1 MSRLALTL
9 LLSAAASILPCKPA
23 AAQAAEGLPP
33 DPIRFMAHGGFFG
46 PDGRQ
51 IVATPAWV
59 RATLDGYAQGLLR
72 RASPSQRVVF
82 DGRRAHIAQVLGGDA
97 VARLYATSLLLDWL
111 IDETA
116 GDEAATLKAR
126 NGALR
131 RTLESPGLQMPGAA
145 NNTTTT
151 TTLTTGPAERAATLT
166 AHQRS
171 LLAQW
176 ALPQLVPPTFAQLQ
190 TREAYQKTCASLG
203 VPLPRAW
210 GAAGA
215 WASKGRLTAPFII
228 TGAAAE
234 LWVGNPRPTDP
245 PGVCLA
251 LPRYDGTLPRADQK
265 ASLLG
270 VICMAKDEK
279 TDRDGKTGS
288 HACFWDWQGFGTTT
302 IPVVGTEV
310 PISEF
315 KSAPEFRIADG
326 GECSDCHAGA
336 NAYVR
341 HPDDV
346 AFQGIANLQP
356 AAWPVLRVLPTW
368 KENLLPTKLELA
380 LAAVTLPA
388 DGDCSAC
395 HRLGEV
401 PSGLAGYCSDVLLP
415 SILGKTVRGPVPA
428 GSPPGTLGPVLAVV
442 KKTMPRPTSTDDF
455 SKQIVVL
462 KAECKRIGVEIEPA
476 PP

>member
-1 MSRLALTL
+1 MSRLPLTL
-9 LLSAAASILPCKPA
+9 VLLCALAGTLSGNRA
-23 AAQAAEGLPP
+23 AAQATATALPAAP
-33 DPIRFMAHGGFFG
+33 PAPIHFMAHGGYFG
-46 PDGRQ
+46 SDGRQ
-51 IVATPAWV
+51 IVATPDWV
-59 RATLDGYAQGLLR
+59 RATLDDTAQSLLR
-72 RASPSQRVVF
+72 RASASQRVTF
-82 DGRRAHIAQVLGGDA
+82 EERRAHIAQVLGGDG

-131 RTLESPGLQMPGAA
+131 RTLENDSPPAGAA
-145 NNTTTT
+145 
-151 TTLTTGPAERAATLT
+151 GDADRRDGFVSPYQRA
-166 AHQRS
+166 

-176 ALPQLVPPTFAQLQ
+176 SLPQLVVPSFAQLQ
-190 TREAYQKTCASLG
+190 VREAYLKTCTSLR
-203 VPLPRAW
+203 VPLPRTW
-210 GAAGA
+210 GEAGA
-215 WASKGRLTAPFII
+215 WTSNGKLAAPFII

-234 LWVGNPRPTDP
+234 LFVGNPRATDP

-251 LPRYDGTLPRADQK
+251 LPRYNGALPRSDQK

-270 VICMAKDEK
+270 VICMAKDKK

-310 PISEF
+310 PITEF

-341 HPDDV
+341 HPDDP
-346 AFQGIANLQP
+346 AFQGIANLRP
-356 AAWPVLRVLPTW
+356 DAWPVLRVPAGW
-368 KENLLPTKLELA
+368 KENLLPTKLEAA
-380 LAAVTLPA
+380 LAAVTGA
-388 DGDCSAC
+388 TDGDCSDC

-401 PSGLAGYCSDVLLP
+401 PSGLAGYCEDVLLP
-415 SILGKTVRGPVPA
+415 SVLGKTVRGPVPA
-428 GSPPGTLGPVLAVV
+428 GSPPGTLGPVIAII
-442 KKTMPRPTSTDDF
+442 KKTMPRPSSTEDF
-455 SKQIVVL
+455 SKQIAAL
-462 KAECKRIGVEIEPA
+462 KVECKKIGVEIEP
-476 PP
+476 PPPP